1 MVAIKPAL
9 AAFIAENMKHP
20 CVMTPITMRE
30 GSRRLAKEQEL
41 PLVPVARILDTVMTD
56 CGEYDVP
63 VRIYLPEDQKP
74 LSVLVYYHGG
84 GFVID
89 DVPVYEPILRRVAV
103 VTKRIVIAPEYRLA
117 PENQYPA
124 AEVDALA
131 VARQALPTLRRL
143 GVAHRRDIT
152 LCGDSAGGYLAA
164 MTTMT
169 LQGDTTVPVTHQI
182 LVYPCL
188 DMTSSQPS
196 IRENCTP
203 ETGFLPEKL
212 RWYFSQYFPGG
223 IDKQSVSPL
232 YRPITPQLP
241 PTLVMTTQFCPFR
254 DEGKAYVEAIRR
266 AGGQAEWY
274 NYETMVHSYLNFEAI
289 CYDEICD
296 TYDRMKRFLQA

>member
-1 MVAIKPAL
+1 MYAIKPAL

-41 PLVPVARILDTVMTD
+41 PLVSVARIVDTVMTD

-63 VRIYLPEDQKP
+63 VRIYIPEGPAPLP
-74 LSVLVYYHGG
+74 VLLYYHGG

-103 VTKRIVIAPEYRLA
+103 ATKHIVIAPEYRLA
-117 PENQYPA
+117 PENRYPA

-143 GVAHRRDIT
+143 GIAHCEDIT

-164 MTTMT
+164 MTALS

-188 DMTSSQPS
+188 DMTCSQPS
-196 IRENCTP
+196 VRENCNI

-212 RWYFSQYFPGG
+212 RWYFSQYFS
-223 IDKQSVSPL
+223 DENDRQAVSPL
-232 YRPITPQLP
+232 YRPMTPQLAP
-241 PTLVMTTQFCPFR
+241 ALVMTTQFCPFR
-254 DEGKAYVEAIRR
+254 DEGKAYVEAVRR
-266 AGGQAEWY
+266 AGGRAEWY
-274 NYETMVHSYLNFEAI
+274 NYETMVHSYLNFERI

-296 TYDRMKRFLQA
+296 TYARMNRFLQQ